1 MSRTFQIS
9 AMALAVAALGL
20 SACGGGG
27 ADQGQ
32 GGGGGSGLEIELRAL
47 NGSGQS
53 GTATLAQTENGVNI
67 LVDTVLPPAL
77 PSQPV
82 HIHKGT
88 CDNLDP
94 NPAFPLPNMED
105 GLAADTIDT
114 TIEELKSGYSINVH
128 KSEKEAD
135 VYVACGEIK

>member
-47 NGSGQS
+47 NGSGQN

-67 LVDTVLPPAL
+67 LVDTVQPPAL
-77 PSQPV
+77 PWQPV
-82 HIHKGT
+82 HIHQGT